1 MTNILITGAA
11 RGLGFELARQ
21 FAEQGERVYATCRNP
36 QAAEALRNV
45 AEASEGRLT
54 VHRMD
59 VGDMASVK
67 ACAEELKDVDI
78 DILINNAGVW
88 GGLDTQTFQNM
99 DYDNW
104 ARELNIMLMGPFRVM
119 QNFLPHVRRGHDKK
133 IVSITSQTAAH
144 AYDHLIGYSYAT
156 AKAGL
161 NRAMT
166 ALAQEM
172 QDEDLIFT
180 LLHPGWIK
188 TDMAGDVA
196 DLEPADAA
204 RDNIVAIRNL
214 TKEDSGKF
222 RKWDGGIHPW

>member
-1 MTNILITGAA
+1 MKNILITGAA
-11 RGLGFELARQ
+11 RGLGFQMAKQ

-36 QAAEALRNV
+36 EKAVALRD
-45 AEASEGRLT
+45 AAQASEGRLT

-67 ACAEELKDVDI
+67 ACAEELKDVGI

-104 ARELNIMLMGPFRVM
+104 AHELNIMLMGPFRVM
-119 QNFLPHVRRGHDKK
+119 QNFVPHVRRGHDKK

-144 AYDHLIGYSYAT
+144 SYDHLIGYSYAT

-166 ALAQEM
+166 ALSQEEGH
-172 QDEDLIFT
+172 EDLIFS

-188 TDMAGDVA
+188 TEMAGEVA

-204 RDNIVAIRNL
+204 RDNIIAIRNL
-214 TKEDSGKF
+214 TLEDSGKF